1 MSTHILSCSWQCV
14 TILNFIHEKS
24 SLNYSSNN
32 DDSIKWEKKKERKEE
47 GSWDLLHVFFHFYF
61 FLWENK
67 NSLECKRVPLILMC
81 TSYKVCVIKTLSHAL
96 TKGNFS
102 EIAWEIHW

>member
-1 MSTHILSCSWQCV
+1 MR
-14 TILNFIHEKS
+14 
-24 SLNYSSNN
+24 
-32 DDSIKWEKKKERKEE
+32 KKEREK
-47 GSWDLLHVFFHFYF
+47 GRRFMRFIACFFSHFYF

-81 TSYKVCVIKTLSHAL
+81 TSYKACVIKTFSHAL

-102 EIAWEIHW
+102 EIAWEIH